1 MRKGRNGRCCV
12 VKWTNCKRYW
22 LETSDFPHNSF
33 IKCRL
38 TVGFCREVTELTTI
52 TNGVAPFC
60 CRVANNH
67 PGLLQQGHSFSL
79 LEKQR
84 QEFTFLFRVPVKSV
98 KFFNFYNKRL
108 AVSVYMVSVLPC
120 DLATAASETAEMMKN
135 WCFSFMMD
143 GNCSIW
149 KVGCSPAVALLT
161 SMNKWPHEWVAIQTR
176 ICTRK
181 SGRAVMPGRA
191 NW

>member
-1 MRKGRNGRCCV
+1 MRKGRNGSCCV
-12 VKWTNCKRYW
+12 VKWTNCKRCW
-22 LETSDFPHNSF
+22 LKTSDFPHNSL

-52 TNGVAPFC
+52 TNGVAPFW
-60 CRVANNH
+60 
-67 PGLLQQGHSFSL
+67 
-79 LEKQR
+79 
-84 QEFTFLFRVPVKSV
+84 KSV
-98 KFFNFYNKRL
+98 KFVNFYNKRL
-108 AVSVYMVSVLPC
+108 AVSAYMVSVLPC
-120 DLATAASETAEMMKN
+120 DLATAGSETAEMMKN